1 MSFRFHSVLVNSPTP
16 ASLAAFWGRLL
27 DLEVFE
33 GEQSWYVEIPPN
45 ATRMVFRLAPA
56 REAGNLS
63 LELTAAPG
71 KSLRERVDEL
81 VAKGA
86 VLVLDR
92 RAPLAGWATLADPDG
107 NEFLVLA
114 SEEELREAFALV
126 QE

>member
-1 MSFRFHSVLVNSPTP
+1 MSLQLHSVLVGSPTP

-27 DLEVFE
+27 DLEVVE
-33 GEQSWYVEIPPN
+33 GDQSWYLEIPPN
-45 ATRMVFRLAPA
+45 GTRMVFRLAPA

-63 LELTAAPG
+63 LELTGASG
-71 KSLRERVDEL
+71 ERLREPVDEL
-81 VAKGA
+81 IAKGA

-114 SEEELREAFALV
+114 SEEELRAAFAMV